1 MVKLEAN
8 ITKPT
13 PDFHEGLSGTISKV
27 EVIKTQLKGYDGVRV
42 VLSNTNCEECGKAQ
56 GLDTNDHA
64 AMLWLRDNVGQKS
77 KLGTFIIALGDDTDN
92 WVGKKIV
99 IKTWQS
105 KARAIQV
112 LDSRKK

>member
-64 AMLWLRDNVGQKS
+64 GMLWLRDNVGQKS
-77 KLGTFIIALGDDTDN
+77 KLGAFIIALGDDTDN